1 MTSMISL
8 SRKHYKLRTLAD
20 RSSGSRVA
28 FFLSWDTI
36 KLNLMEDKIYV
47 GSGVAKFDGDL
58 ISCSLCLTD
67 LPQEHMFEYQGKKYI
82 KLNVSAK
89 KNGADEYGK
98 THYVAV
104 DTWKPEAKAEEKAEA
119 NLPF

>member
-1 MTSMISL
+1 MTSMILL